1 MKRDLYAEV
10 SARIIAELEAGSC
23 RRLPGVRCGAECL
36 LASSM
41 ARGVSLMPRPS
52 NDVFGQVIDERAD
65 VRRPTQSLG
74 IDDP

>member
-1 MKRDLYAEV
+1 
-10 SARIIAELEAGSC
+10 
-23 RRLPGVRCGAECL
+23 
-36 LASSM
+36 M